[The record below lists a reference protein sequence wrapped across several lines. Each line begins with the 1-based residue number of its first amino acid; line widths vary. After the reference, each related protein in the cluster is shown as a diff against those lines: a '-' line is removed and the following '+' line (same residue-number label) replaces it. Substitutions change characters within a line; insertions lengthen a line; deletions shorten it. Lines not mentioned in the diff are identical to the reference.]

1 MCSELLPSQWP
12 LAVKKGA
19 PRRQTATIRRLST
32 VTATVPS
39 ESGLALQRTLRSVPS
54 MVVGS
59 DSRAVLCWLSGLPA
73 DMLCCGCVDWTCAW
87 QPESGDS
94 RVSMS
99 DRAHSKRTYIFVNI
113 LFERPA
119 HQPRAHVYYAHDT
132 ITRHVPVY
140 RTPFVD
146 CKRPPRW
153 QKLTA
158 HEERASSAA
167 RCRLARGLQKH
178 TGRQR
183 GCLPIAATFQ
193 HCALHHC
200 ASRKLIILLLMRH
213 EMPSC
218 LEARLA
224 G

>member
-1 MCSELLPSQWP
+1 MRCSVRLGPCHRWSLGPILERFCAGY
-12 LAVKKGA
+12 LAFR
-19 PRRQTATIRRLST
+19 P
-32 VTATVPS
+32 
-39 ESGLALQRTLRSVPS
+39 
-54 MVVGS
+54 
-59 DSRAVLCWLSGLPA
+59 
-73 DMLCCGCVDWTCAW
+73 MLCCGCRLDIYVPGSPSPGIAVCRCPT
-87 QPESGDS
+87 ELI
-94 RVSMS
+94 VSV
-99 DRAHSKRTYIFVNI
+99 HIFLSI
-113 LFERPA
+113 SLFERPA